1 MKILHTWVAEHG
13 ELRLVYSGLEFE
25 GLPQWWWRHGSR
37 SLKLAGHIELA
48 VWKQRVNKK
57 RRSPRSGS
65 LLPARLH
72 LLKVQ
77 QPSHLPLQLGPSVLM
92 QSLRETSHLSQECKF
107 SSTDFPACLGCGSSS
122 SSSSG
127 AKRIQCN
134 EGPESYWIFCSCSG
148 VHDCSTQMDK
158 RISTHVSGTHQ
169 PCLLLSVSSIA
180 QTPVDLSLEQH
191 QWT

>member
-1 MKILHTWVAEHG
+1 MA
-13 ELRLVYSGLEFE
+13 
-25 GLPQWWWRHGSR
+25 
-37 SLKLAGHIELA
+37 AGVWSCLHIELA

-57 RRSPRSGS
+57 RGSPRSGS

-72 LLKVQ
+72 LQKVQ
-77 QPSHLPLQLGPSVLM
+77 QPSHLPLQLGSSVLM

-134 EGPESYWIFCSCSG
+134 EIILDF
-148 VHDCSTQMDK
+148 
-158 RISTHVSGTHQ
+158 
-169 PCLLLSVSSIA
+169 LLLLRSPWLFHTDVQENINTHKWDPSTLPAALSQLHCTDPSGSQSGAAPMNLDAEKLTLIRLPLLHLKSS
-180 QTPVDLSLEQH
+180 
-191 QWT
+191 